1 MQRLLQKEIKG
12 LKVKVMSY
20 ILINE
25 KVLPIISDFED
36 RDFDDQFENEN
47 SGTTNF
53 FQKKKGRPHSML
65 NFWLMTL
72 SKPNQCLLRNHNNL
86 SNILYPLSC
95 QRLPTAVLCLSLS
108 GSLFRADWDTRAL
121 RNAKSGPSP
130 YSGGHWR
137 SRFSNHADFANL
149 CNQLNILN

>member
-53 FQKKKGRPHSML
+53 FQKKKAGH
-65 NFWLMTL
+65 T
-72 SKPNQCLLRNHNNL
+72 QC
-86 SNILYPLSC
+86 SIF
-95 QRLPTAVLCLSLS
+95 
-108 GSLFRADWDTRAL
+108 G
-121 RNAKSGPSP
+121 
-130 YSGGHWR
+130 
-137 SRFSNHADFANL
+137 
-149 CNQLNILN
+149 

>member
-47 SGTTNF
+47 NDTTTPRTIF
-53 FQKKKGRPHSML
+53 FLKKK
-65 NFWLMTL
+65 
-72 SKPNQCLLRNHNNL
+72 
-86 SNILYPLSC
+86 
-95 QRLPTAVLCLSLS
+95 
-108 GSLFRADWDTRAL
+108 ADHT
-121 RNAKSGPSP
+121 
-130 YSGGHWR
+130 
-137 SRFSNHADFANL
+137 
-149 CNQLNILN
+149 